1 MNREGATIE
10 KVDQTESMARN
21 RVPEIL
27 GHLAMPEET
36 QESYAIMVA
45 HTSSLPDI
53 NIGYG
58 QLIIDEFGPGSNTVQ
73 IPIV

>member
-1 MNREGATIE
+1 
-10 KVDQTESMARN
+10 
-21 RVPEIL
+21 
-27 GHLAMPEET
+27 MPEET